1 MNVKEVAQLTGLSH
15 QAVYKKIKA
24 NHLDLD
30 KLKNKATGQFTP
42 EGEATIR
49 ALFGLQ
55 EEPKV
60 EAPEV
65 EKAATEVDKDVA
77 ELTTEVEKLRNQVAT
92 LETRVSELTEERDYL
107 RRLQVATLAKIP
119 NAPLLPS
126 GDQQGDRPGLFRRLF
141 GRKGGDKNA
150 D

>member
-15 QAVYKKIKA
+15 QAVYKKLKA
-24 NHLDLD
+24 NHLDLTR
-30 KLKNKATGQFTP
+30 LKDKATGHFTP
-42 EGEATIR
+42 EGEAAIR

-55 EEPKV
+55 DEPKV

-65 EKAATEVDKDVA
+65 EKVATEVEKDA
-77 ELTTEVEKLRNQVAT
+77 AALTAEVEKLRNRVET
-92 LETRVSELTEERDYL
+92 LEARITELTEERDYL

-119 NAPLLPS
+119 NAPLLPA
-126 GDQQGDRPGLFRRLF
+126 GDQPGDRPGLFARLF
-141 GRKGGDKNA
+141 GRKRGDKNA